1 MRRDQHPE
9 PFWRSARNCWFVQ
22 IGKKQHRLSPDRDE
36 AYRLYHELMA
46 RPADVPSP
54 SAAPP
59 SHLAIAIIDLFLD
72 WASKNKAKRT
82 YEAYRDHLQ
91 TFVDPLPPDIK
102 VMELKP
108 YHVTHI
114 MDDHAGTW
122 SNNTKN
128 DFATDVQRAFNWAV
142 EEGLIDRSPLAR
154 VRKPAR
160 EARETAVSPT
170 EYRDIMAAVEEPNLR
185 DLLELAWE
193 TGARVQELRVIEA
206 RHVDLGQGR
215 IVFPPREAKGKRR
228 HRVIYL
234 TAPARALLARLMERR
249 PSGPLLRN
257 SRGEPWVK
265 DSINCAFI
273 RLRITLGLR
282 IMKENGEDVAC
293 VPRFRKCEVEPERL
307 TEARRAHRQEWA
319 RRRKD
324 IRKRALELSKRYH
337 LGAFRKGY
345 ATEGLKNGVDT
356 ITLANLM
363 GHVNGAMLS
372 RIYAKVQQDPDFM
385 AESARRAKG
394 LSAGGDA

>member
-1 MRRDQHPE
+1 MMRRVQHPE
-9 PFWRSARNCWFVQ
+9 PFWRAARQCWYVQ
-22 IGKKQHRLSPDRDE
+22 IGKKQHRLSPEHDE

-46 RPADVPSP
+46 RPPDATPL
-54 SAAPP
+54 APGP
-59 SHLAIAIIDLFLD
+59 HSQVAVEIIDLFLE
-72 WASKNKAKRT
+72 WASKNKARRT

-91 TFVDPLPPDIK
+91 TFVDSLPTGIG

-108 YHVTHI
+108 YHITRI
-114 MDDHAGTW
+114 MDDHADKW

-142 EEGLIDRSPLAR
+142 EEGLIDRSPLAK
-154 VRKPAR
+154 VRKPGR
-160 EARETAVSPT
+160 ESRETAVSPD
-170 EYRDIMAAVEEPNLR
+170 EYREIISAVEEPNFR

-193 TGARVQELRVIEA
+193 TGARVQELRAIEG
-206 RHVDLGQGR
+206 RHVELARRR
-215 IVFPPREAKGKRR
+215 IVFPPKESKGKKR

-234 TAPARALLARLMERR
+234 TDRAIVILGRLAERR

-257 SRGEPWVK
+257 SEGNPWVK

-273 RLRITLGLR
+273 RLRVALGLR
-282 IMKENGEDVAC
+282 IMRQSGEDIEN
-293 VPRFRKCEVEPERL
+293 VPRFRRRDVDPSELENARQCHREAL
-307 TEARRAHRQEWA
+307 T
-319 RRRKD
+319 RRRKEV
-324 IRKRALELSKRYH
+324 RERALELSKRYH

-372 RIYAKVQQDPDFM
+372 RIYAKVQQDPEFM

-394 LSAGGDA
+394 ITGP